1 MKNSELFDLYHWLEA
16 VSHIGWA
23 RFAYW
28 VSKNKKRILEEIKT
42 IEAANEPTEWYKEF
56 DKERVE
62 LCKKFADKDENWE
75 AKIVGKSYDISDIGA
90 FNKELEKL
98 REKYKSDLEEMEKK
112 NKEYEE
118 LLKEETTIDF
128 FKIKNEI
135 IPEVVT
141 AKQLDP
147 IMAVIE

>member
-1 MKNSELFDLYHWLEA
+1 MKNSELFELYQWLEA
-16 VSHIGWA
+16 VSYIWWA

-42 IEAANEPTEWYKEF
+42 IESSNEPTEWYKEF

-62 LCKKFADKDENWE
+62 LCKKFANKDENWE
-75 AKIVGKSYDISDIGA
+75 AKIVGKSYDIFDTDT
-90 FNKELEKL
+90 FNEELEKL

-118 LLKEETTIDF
+118 LLKEESTIDF
-128 FKIKNEI
+128 FEIKNEI
-135 IPEVVT
+135 IPEIVT